1 MGGKDAE
8 RDIGAG
14 ELLHAFEVRVLAD
27 ISCGDCHESSLFP
40 PV

>member
-14 ELLHAFEVRVLAD
+14 ELLNAFEVRVLAD